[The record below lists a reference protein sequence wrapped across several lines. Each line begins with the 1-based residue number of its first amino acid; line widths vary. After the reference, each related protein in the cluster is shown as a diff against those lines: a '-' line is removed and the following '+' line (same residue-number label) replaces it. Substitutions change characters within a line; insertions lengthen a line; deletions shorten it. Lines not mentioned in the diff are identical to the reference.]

1 MGGGRGEIGVSV
13 RRWAVFRWEVV
24 PEMAG
29 MWPNRGIWGGRIIGW
44 ERSFPGRGAKRF
56 LEAAARSSQDGG
68 RLRVTRRRERR
79 SGRRGGFLVAARGWI
94 GRTAHDVTVLTLG
107 QYLRPTPKHLPVVE
121 FIHPDT
127 CGSAASQTR
136 LQTRGM
142 ESPVAVHASKSIIRA
157 KTFSFARG

>member
-1 MGGGRGEIGVSV
+1 LLGLGE
-13 RRWAVFRWEVV
+13 R
-24 PEMAG
+24 PE
-29 MWPNRGIWGGRIIGW
+29 
-44 ERSFPGRGAKRF
+44 E
-56 LEAAARSSQDGG
+56 L
-68 RLRVTRRRERR
+68 LRAFDDLR
-79 SGRRGGFLVAARGWI
+79 
-94 GRTAHDVTVLTLG
+94 AHDVTVLTLG